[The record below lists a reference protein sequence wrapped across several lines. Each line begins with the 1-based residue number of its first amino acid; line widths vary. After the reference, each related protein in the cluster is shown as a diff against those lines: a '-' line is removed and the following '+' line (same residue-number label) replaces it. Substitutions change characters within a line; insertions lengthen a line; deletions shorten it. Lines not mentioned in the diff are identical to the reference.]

1 MLSKR
6 ITIIV
11 VFIFLMVNL
20 LSLPQF
26 SVACADEEFSATGG
40 TDAASVNEETYGDEA
55 VDEDAY
61 EGDNVDEDAY
71 EQDRGPVWARG
82 EHPSLKGLRRAY
94 ANVCRNQAS
103 LRARE
108 VLRGLIE
115 ARTVTDSIYLFEQAT
130 GEEEDLGTLTG
141 NEEVKQALAAEAKRI
156 REEARRQLRERQ
168 ALAWAFKKLGRSL
181 EKLGERVEAEKTLIE
196 AAGITP
202 QDESIY
208 EYLNDLY
215 AELEGAQVPVFIK
228 GKKTDFDVPP
238 QIVSG
243 RMLVPLRKFAETLGC
258 TVDWDSSTRQVVFV
272 RGNRVVVLG
281 VGQNTATVDGEQVA
295 LDVAA
300 VIVNGRVL
308 VPIRFVSETLDA
320 EVDYH
325 AESSMVVVN

>member
-1 MLSKR
+1 MLLKR
-6 ITIIV
+6 ITIFV
-11 VFIFLMVNL
+11 VFIFLMMNL

-26 SVACADEEFSATGG
+26 SVACAEEELSASAG
-40 TDAASVNEETYGDEA
+40 TDAASVNEGTYEDEA

-61 EGDNVDEDAY
+61 EEDAVDEDAY
-71 EQDRGPVWARG
+71 EKDRGPAWARG

-103 LRARE
+103 LRAQE

-168 ALAWAFKKLGRSL
+168 TLAWALKKLGRSL

-215 AELEGAQVPVFIK
+215 AELKGAQVPVFIK

-238 QIVSG
+238 QIVSR

-258 TVDWDSSTRQVVFV
+258 TVDWDSSTRQVVLV